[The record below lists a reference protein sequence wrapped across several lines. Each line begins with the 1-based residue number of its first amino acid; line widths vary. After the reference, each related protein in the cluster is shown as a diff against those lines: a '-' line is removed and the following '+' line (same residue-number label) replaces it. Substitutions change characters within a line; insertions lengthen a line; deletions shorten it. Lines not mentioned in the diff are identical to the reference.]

1 MNKSIQEFLSYLNE
15 LDVRLW
21 SDDGR
26 LRCNAPQ
33 DALTPTLRA
42 ELAERKA
49 EILDFLKQANFA
61 TTSTEQLIRAVPRNG
76 NLPLSFAQQGLWFID
91 QLERGSTAY
100 NQLFAVHLCGSL
112 NVAVLE
118 QALTEIVRRHEV
130 LRTTFPNVDGQP
142 VQVIAPNPDLSLS
155 VVDLSDLPEGKQS
168 AEIQQLAISELDRPF
183 NLSQLPL
190 LRVTLLQLKE
200 AEYVLLFAM
209 HHIVADGWSGGIIIR
224 ELAALYEAF
233 STGKPSP
240 LPALP
245 IQYADFASW
254 EQQRLRGAVLEE
266 QLTYWTQQLA
276 DAPPILQLPCD
287 RPRPA
292 IQTHR
297 GATITLNLG
306 VELTQRLKQFSQQEG
321 ATLFMTLLAAFQVLL
336 YRYTNQDDICV
347 GTTLANRHSRDLE
360 ALVGFFVNTAVM
372 RTDLSSNPS
381 FREVLGR
388 VRRVA
393 LEAQERSDLP
403 FNLLVEKLQPER
415 NLSHTP
421 LFQVMFVLENAPIDT
436 LELPGVTISR
446 FELAIA
452 AATFDLSLSM
462 KETPQGLIGNFE
474 YNTDLFDA
482 ATITRMAGHFETLL
496 TAIVANPQQRLSEL
510 PFLTETE
517 RHQLLVEWNNTQA
530 NYPKDKC
537 IHHLCEAQVERTPD
551 AVAVVFKNESLTYW
565 QLNYRANQ
573 LAHYLKKLGVKSEV
587 LVGICVNRSIEMI
600 VGLLGI
606 LKAGGA
612 YVPVDPTYPQE
623 RQRFMLADSGVSI
636 LLTQKTLLPQLPEHR
651 SQVICLDADWH
662 AISRE
667 SEENPSSETK
677 PTNLAYVLYTS
688 GSTGRPKGVAIEH
701 RSPVALVDWARRV
714 FTSEQLAGV
723 LASTSI
729 CFDLS
734 VFELFVP
741 LSVGGKV
748 ILAENALHLPSDSQ
762 DITLINTVPSAIA
775 QLLETGIPSSVST
788 VALAGEPLQ
797 NQLVQRL
804 YQQDTIQQVFNL
816 YGPSEDTTYSTFA
829 LVKKGTSQSP
839 PIGRP
844 IANTQ
849 AYILDPHLQLVPVG
863 VPGELH
869 LSGAGLARGYFNR
882 PELTDE
888 KFIPNPYNPGTHLYK
903 TGDLVRYLPD
913 GNIEYLGRIDHQVK
927 IRGFRIELG
936 EIEACLSQHP
946 EVREAV
952 VIAREDVLGSP
963 RLIAYIV
970 PRSEPTASVGELRSF
985 LKTKLPEYMIPS
997 AFVMLEALP
1006 LTPNGKV
1013 DRRSLPAPDTARPE
1027 LEKPFVAPRTE
1038 VEERLAAIWSDV
1050 LGLEQIGVR
1059 DNFFELGGH
1068 SLLATQVVSRVRE
1081 VFGMELPL
1089 RRLFESPTVAGL
1101 AEGIQVAMK
1110 AELKRNVSPINRIS
1124 RNSNL
1129 PLSFAQE
1136 RLWLLEQLQPGSL
1149 AYHTPA
1155 AIRLDGSLDIAALEQ
1170 ALNEI
1175 LRRHEVFRTN
1185 FSVVDGQPV
1194 QAIVPFQSVSL
1205 PVVNLCELPEA
1216 ERSHKFQQLIAQW
1229 GQNLFDLAQAPLL
1242 RWMLLGVSER
1252 EHLLLL
1258 STHHIVCD
1266 GWSAGVFVRE
1276 LATLYNA
1283 FSQGQPS
1290 PLPELPIQ
1298 YADFAIWQRQWLQGD
1313 VLETQLAYWKQQLG
1327 KIPPVLKLP
1336 TQHSSTQTST
1346 GKQQCFTLS
1355 PTLTEALKT
1364 LCQQEGMTLFMTLLA
1379 AFKALLYRYS
1389 TQDDI
1394 VVGSPI
1400 ANRNRSEIEELIGFF
1415 ANTLVL
1421 RTNLSSNPSFR
1432 DILKRVREVTLG
1444 AYAHQDLP
1452 FEKLVAELQ
1461 PDRNLGQTP
1470 LYQVWFVLQNAPMPT
1485 VELPS
1490 LTLSFSQ
1497 IDTGAVRHDLKL
1509 DLTETPEGLQ
1519 GFFEYKTDLFETSA
1533 IARMAGLY
1541 ETLLTTVVQQPD
1553 IQLNALLAALEN
1565 AQKQQQLS
1573 QEEEFKTARRQKL
1586 GNIQRKQVKR

>member
-1 MNKSIQEFLSYLNE
+1 
-15 LDVRLW
+15 
-21 SDDGR
+21 
-26 LRCNAPQ
+26 
-33 DALTPTLRA
+33 
-42 ELAERKA
+42 
-49 EILDFLKQANFA
+49 
-61 TTSTEQLIRAVPRNG
+61 
-76 NLPLSFAQQGLWFID
+76 
-91 QLERGSTAY
+91 
-100 NQLFAVHLCGSL
+100 
-112 NVAVLE
+112 
-118 QALTEIVRRHEV
+118 
-130 LRTTFPNVDGQP
+130 
-142 VQVIAPNPDLSLS
+142 
-155 VVDLSDLPEGKQS
+155 
-168 AEIQQLAISELDRPF
+168 
-183 NLSQLPL
+183 
-190 LRVTLLQLKE
+190 
-200 AEYVLLFAM
+200 
-209 HHIVADGWSGGIIIR
+209 
-224 ELAALYEAF
+224 
-233 STGKPSP
+233 
-240 LPALP
+240 
-245 IQYADFASW
+245 
-254 EQQRLRGAVLEE
+254 
-266 QLTYWTQQLA
+266 
-276 DAPPILQLPCD
+276 
-287 RPRPA
+287 
-292 IQTHR
+292 
-297 GATITLNLG
+297 
-306 VELTQRLKQFSQQEG
+306 
-321 ATLFMTLLAAFQVLL
+321 
-336 YRYTNQDDICV
+336 
-347 GTTLANRHSRDLE
+347 
-360 ALVGFFVNTAVM
+360 
-372 RTDLSSNPS
+372 
-381 FREVLGR
+381 
-388 VRRVA
+388 
-393 LEAQERSDLP
+393 
-403 FNLLVEKLQPER
+403 
-415 NLSHTP
+415 
-421 LFQVMFVLENAPIDT
+421 
-436 LELPGVTISR
+436 
-446 FELAIA
+446 
-452 AATFDLSLSM
+452 
-462 KETPQGLIGNFE
+462 
-474 YNTDLFDA
+474 
-482 ATITRMAGHFETLL
+482 
-496 TAIVANPQQRLSEL
+496 
-510 PFLTETE
+510 
-517 RHQLLVEWNNTQA
+517 
-530 NYPKDKC
+530 
-537 IHHLCEAQVERTPD
+537 
-551 AVAVVFKNESLTYW
+551 
-565 QLNYRANQ
+565 
-573 LAHYLKKLGVKSEV
+573 
-587 LVGICVNRSIEMI
+587 
-600 VGLLGI
+600 
-606 LKAGGA
+606 
-612 YVPVDPTYPQE
+612 
-623 RQRFMLADSGVSI
+623 
-636 LLTQKTLLPQLPEHR
+636 
-651 SQVICLDADWH
+651 
-662 AISRE
+662 
-667 SEENPSSETK
+667 
-677 PTNLAYVLYTS
+677 
-688 GSTGRPKGVAIEH
+688 
-701 RSPVALVDWARRV
+701 
-714 FTSEQLAGV
+714 
-723 LASTSI
+723 
-729 CFDLS
+729 
-734 VFELFVP
+734 
-741 LSVGGKV
+741 
-748 ILAENALHLPSDSQ
+748 
-762 DITLINTVPSAIA
+762 
-775 QLLETGIPSSVST
+775 
-788 VALAGEPLQ
+788 
-797 NQLVQRL
+797 VQRL

-952 VIAREDVLGSP
+952 VIARENVLGSP
-963 RLIAYIV
+963 RLVAYIV

-1110 AELKRNVSPINRIS
+1110 AELKRNASPINRIS

-1175 LRRHEVFRTN
+1175 LRRHEVFRTT
-1185 FSVVDGQPV
+1185 FTVVDGQPV

-1298 YADFAIWQRQWLQGD
+1298 YADFALWQRQWLQGD

-1379 AFKALLYRYS
+1379 AFKVLLYRYS

-1432 DILKRVREVTLG
+1432 DVLKRVREVTLG

>member
-1 MNKSIQEFLSYLNE
+1 
-15 LDVRLW
+15 
-21 SDDGR
+21 
-26 LRCNAPQ
+26 
-33 DALTPTLRA
+33 
-42 ELAERKA
+42 
-49 EILDFLKQANFA
+49 
-61 TTSTEQLIRAVPRNG
+61 
-76 NLPLSFAQQGLWFID
+76 LSFAQQGLWFID
-91 QLERGSTAY
+91 QLERESTAY

-130 LRTTFPNVDGQP
+130 LRTTFKNVDGQP
-142 VQVIAPNPDLSLS
+142 VQVIAPNPDFSLS
-155 VVDLSDLPEGKQS
+155 VVDLSDLPEAKQS

-183 NLSQLPL
+183 NLEQLPL
-190 LRVTLLQLKE
+190 LRVTLLQLK
-200 AEYVLLFAM
+200 AAKYVLLLAI

-240 LPALP
+240 LPPLP

-297 GATITLNLG
+297 GATLTLKLG
-306 VELTQRLKQFSQQEG
+306 VEVTQRLKQLSQQEG

-360 ALVGFFVNTAVM
+360 SLVGFFVNTAVM
-372 RTDLSSNPS
+372 RTDLSCNPS

-388 VRRVA
+388 VRLVA

-436 LELPGVTISR
+436 LELAGLTISR

-462 KETPQGLIGNFE
+462 RETPQGLIGNFE
-474 YNTDLFDA
+474 YNIDLFDA

-496 TAIVANPQQRLSEL
+496 TTIVANPQQHLSEL
-510 PFLTETE
+510 PLLSEVE
-517 RHQLLVEWNNTQA
+517 RHQLLVEWNNTLA
-530 NYPKDKC
+530 EYPDIC
-537 IHHLCEAQVERTPD
+537 IHQLFESQVEQTPN
-551 AVAVVFKNESLTYW
+551 AVAVVFENEQLTYR
-565 QLNYRANQ
+565 QLNQRANQ
-573 LAHYLKKLGVKSEV
+573 LAHYLKKLGVKSDV
-587 LVGICVNRSIEMI
+587 LVGICVERSLEMV

-612 YVPVDPTYPQE
+612 YVPLDPAYPQE
-623 RQRFMLADSGVSI
+623 RLAWMLEDAQVSV
-636 LLTQKTLLPQLPEHR
+636 LLTQQRLVAMLPPTQA
-651 SQVICLDADWH
+651 QVICLDTDWDEIAVH
-662 AISRE
+662 NPS
-667 SEENPSSETK
+667 NPSSEVTSH
-677 PTNLAYVLYTS
+677 NLVYVIYTS
-688 GSTGRPKGVAIEH
+688 GSTGTPKGAMNTHRGLSNRLLWMQDVYQLTTADRVLQKTPFSFDVSVWEFFWPLLCGARLVVAQPGGH
-701 RSPVALVDWARRV
+701 QDSAY
-714 FTSEQLAGV
+714 LAK
-723 LASTSI
+723 LIASQQITTI
-729 CFDLS
+729 H
-734 VFELFVP
+734 FVP
-741 LSVGGKV
+741 SMLQIFLEEPSLGACNCLKRV
-748 ILAENALHLPSDSQ
+748 ICSGEALPFALQERFFARLD
-762 DITLINTVPSAIA
+762 A
-775 QLLETGIPSSVST
+775 QLH
-788 VALAGEPLQ
+788 
-797 NQLVQRL
+797 
-804 YQQDTIQQVFNL
+804 NL
-816 YGPSEDTTYSTFA
+816 YGPTEASIDVTFWDCRR
-829 LVKKGTSQSP
+829 QSDFP
-839 PIGRP
+839 IVPIGRP

-849 AYILDPHLQLVPVG
+849 IYLLDRHLQPVPIG
-863 VPGELH
+863 VPGELYI
-869 LSGAGLARGYFNR
+869 GGDGLARGYLNR
-882 PELTDE
+882 PDLTSE
-888 KFIPNPYNPGTHLYK
+888 RFIPNPFSDKPGARLYK
-903 TGDLVRYLPD
+903 SGDLARYLPN
-913 GNIEYLGRIDHQVK
+913 GEIEYLGRIDHQVK
-927 IRGFRIELG
+927 VRGFRIELG
-936 EIEACLSQHP
+936 EIEAVLSQHP
-946 EVREAV
+946 GVRENV
-952 VIAREDVLGSP
+952 VLVREDERGNK
-963 RLIAYIV
+963 RLVVYVVHQPEQAFTI
-970 PRSEPTASVGELRSF
+970 TELRRF
-985 LKTKLPEYMIPS
+985 LEDKLPEYMVP
-997 AFVMLEALP
+997 AVVVQLEALP

-1013 DRRSLPAPDTARPE
+1013 DRRALPAPDTARPE

-1038 VEERLAAIWSDV
+1038 VEEQLAGIWSDV

-1110 AELKRNVSPINRIS
+1110 AELKRNASPINRIS
-1124 RNSNL
+1124 RNGNL

-1149 AYHTPA
+1149 SYHTPA

-1175 LRRHEVFRTN
+1175 LRRHEVFRTT

-1205 PVVNLCELPEA
+1205 PVVNLGELPDA
-1216 ERSHKFQQLIAQW
+1216 ERSHKLQQLIAQW

-1421 RTNLSSNPSFR
+1421 RTNLSGNPSFR
-1432 DILKRVREVTLG
+1432 DVLKRVREVTLG

-1565 AQKQQQLS
+1565 AKKQQQLS

-1586 GNIQRKQVKR
+1586 GNIQRKQVKS